1 MALGHSRAN
10 HKCPYSSRRDRSNRQ
25 STQDRLHGAKSGA
38 TPTGGWTF
46 IKACLLPM
54 YGILQVITVRA
65 VVSHKMRRFCH
76 MRFFSL
82 HKIFTIAGT
91 FLSLQH
97 VTAKAT
103 VSFVR
108 NSKRLLDG
116 WTSMASSRLILDSG
130 GRTWVIQDET
140 NALKAEGRYDY
151 CQELSLPSRTPP

>member
-1 MALGHSRAN
+1 MPAADLRYPAGNNRAS
-10 HKCPYSSRRDRSNRQ
+10 CRVA
-25 STQDRLHGAKSGA
+25 QDEK
-38 TPTGGWTF
+38 
-46 IKACLLPM
+46 ILPHE
-54 YGILQVITVRA
+54 IL
-65 VVSHKMRRFCH
+65 
-76 MRFFSL
+76 FFAQD
-82 HKIFTIAGT
+82 FYIAGT